1 MCNSLRAFAFAH
13 ILNGPPLLPY
23 ALSDPRSFPLY
34 FHFLRRACVSISPA
48 FVLTPMSASTPR
60 SPLRLQSATPPVCP
74 LPRIDQFSP
83 SMGAQ
88 PPPSHL
94 PTPHHHH
101 QSISLGPAA
110 PLPPP
115 PSSNGAP
122 PTPSGPPG
130 SSVAQATPKLPP
142 TPSAGPP
149 YTNGPGG
156 PGPGGPGQGPGQE
169 GANGVAGELYFVFC
183 VLCVLF
189 RSHELLTN
197 SSSSLFF
204 LLIRASTCPRH
215 RPATVPAHTHRVVVR
230 RRGAGWRRAGRNT
243 SAAATAGASRLCRR
257 EPDSADAGR
266 PEYGPA

>member
-1 MCNSLRAFAFAH
+1 MLLCLH
-13 ILNGPPLLPY
+13 ILNGPPLFLS
-23 ALSDPRSFPLY
+23 ALL
-34 FHFLRRACVSISPA
+34 FLRRACASICSA
-48 FVLTPMSASTPR
+48 FVLTPMSAPCKF
-60 SPLRLQSATPPVCP
+60 ATPPVCP
-74 LPRIDQFSP
+74 PARLHQILPRIDQFSP

-94 PTPHHHH
+94 PPTHHHH

-110 PLPPP
+110 PLPQP

-169 GANGVAGELYFVFC
+169 GANGASGELYFAI
-183 VLCVLF
+183 LCFVYAF
-189 RSHELLTN
+189 PKPRVTHKSAPPH
-197 SSSSLFF
+197 SSPF
-204 LLIRASTCPRH
+204 
-215 RPATVPAHTHRVVVR
+215 
-230 RRGAGWRRAGRNT
+230 
-243 SAAATAGASRLCRR
+243 
-257 EPDSADAGR
+257 
-266 PEYGPA
+266 